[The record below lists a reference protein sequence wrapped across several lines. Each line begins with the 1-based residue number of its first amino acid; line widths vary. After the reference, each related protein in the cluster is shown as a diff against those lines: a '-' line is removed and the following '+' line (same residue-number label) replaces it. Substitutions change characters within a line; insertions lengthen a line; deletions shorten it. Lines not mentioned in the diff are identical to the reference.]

1 LKGFLEMNRMIKRF
15 LVASALLAITVA
27 LTPFPANAQLGS
39 GTGTTTLNVTVG
51 AEAGLTVAATSNL
64 TSIGTNF
71 TSFTGSTALTYY
83 IRTTQSTGAGSITAK
98 VTTDFAPVGG
108 PSVATPPTGGDALT
122 YTSSGA
128 VPGNNST
135 GAVMAFAG
143 VTASTTAQT
152 NVATFGADN
161 RSVFAGNSESV
172 AWTLTNDPKY
182 KTGSYSA
189 TVTFTISAT

>member
-1 LKGFLEMNRMIKRF
+1 MIKNLLITSI
-15 LVASALLAITVA
+15 LVAITVA
-27 LTPFPANAQLGS
+27 FTSFPANAQLGS

-64 TSIGTNF
+64 TSVGTNF

-83 IRTTQSTGAGSITAK
+83 LRTTQSTGAGSITLK
-98 VTTDFAPVGG
+98 VTTDFSPTGG
-108 PSVATPPTGGDALT
+108 PSVATPPTVGDALT
-122 YTSSGA
+122 YTSSGTT
-128 VPGNNST
+128 PGNNGT
-135 GAVMAFAG
+135 GAVMAFTN
-143 VTASTTAQT
+143 VTASASAQT

-161 RSVFAGNSESV
+161 RSLFAGNSETV

-182 KTGSYSA
+182 KTGAYAA

>member
-1 LKGFLEMNRMIKRF
+1 MIKRF
-15 LVASALLAITVA
+15 LTTSALLVFTVA
-27 LTPFPANAQLGS
+27 LAPFPAHAQLGS

-51 AEAGLTVAATSNL
+51 AEAGLTVAASTTLASV
-64 TSIGTNF
+64 GTNF

-83 IRTTQSTGAGSITAK
+83 VRTTQSTGAGSITAK
-98 VTTDFAPVGG
+98 VTTDFTPAGG
-108 PSVATPPTGGDALT
+108 PSVATPPTTGDALV
-122 YTSSGA
+122 YTSSGS

-135 GAVMAFAG
+135 GAVMAFTN
-143 VTASTTAQT
+143 VTSSTSANT

-161 RSVFAGNSESV
+161 RSLFAGNSETV

-182 KTGSYSA
+182 KTGAYAA